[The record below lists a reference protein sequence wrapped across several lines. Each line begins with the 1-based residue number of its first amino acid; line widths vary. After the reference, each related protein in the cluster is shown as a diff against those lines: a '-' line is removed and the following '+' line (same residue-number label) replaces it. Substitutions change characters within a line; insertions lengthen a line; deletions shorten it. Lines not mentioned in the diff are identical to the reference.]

1 MFNDMMKRT
10 LDDKKPLSDA
20 EIRKMA
26 YRDWID
32 VLSQLW
38 EATGK
43 PVNDKQLAVY
53 AKQLRN
59 VPMSILEDVVS
70 VLLREHTWNNVPTIG
85 EIWKCIQDRHGD
97 PDNLIVKERPWVWRL
112 MGEGNMPEVLS
123 E

>member
-59 VPMSILEDVVS
+59 VPMSVLEDVVG